1 MVLSYFFNRPV
12 LFFLSEA
19 RLVIFPTSGNKAYKK
34 SHFADHASPFQEA
47 RVGRSLPQRFIEK
60 NYREACEI
68 SDFEF

>member
-1 MVLSYFFNRPV
+1 M
-12 LFFLSEA
+12 
-19 RLVIFPTSGNKAYKK
+19 IFPTSGNKAYKK
-34 SHFADHASPFQEA
+34 SHFSDHASPFQEA